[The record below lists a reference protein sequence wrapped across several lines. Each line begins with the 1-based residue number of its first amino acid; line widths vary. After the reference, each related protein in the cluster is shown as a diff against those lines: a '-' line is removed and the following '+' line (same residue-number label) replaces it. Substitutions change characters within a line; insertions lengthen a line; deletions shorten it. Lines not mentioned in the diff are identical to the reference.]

1 MAQPQRGQVVA
12 LPRQVVPQEEQ
23 VLAAQVAPVLLT
35 QVGVQPVLQPLLQLG
50 LQPQPRLA
58 AATVLSGQADC
69 GKSGRLKNSSHT
81 FSANSSQGS
90 AEAASISSL
99 DNTAAFSRSRGS
111 SLSAEKSSGVK
122 QKPFL
127 SIE

>member
-1 MAQPQRGQVVA
+1 MNTPAGLAAGRRGVISGKPARMGPALAGQVDRVMAQPQRGQVVA

-58 AATVLSGQADC
+58 AATVLSGQADW
-69 GKSGRLKNSSHT
+69 GNRGRLKNSSHT
-81 FSANSSQGS
+81 FSANSSQGGT
-90 AEAASISSL
+90 E
-99 DNTAAFSRSRGS
+99 
-111 SLSAEKSSGVK
+111 
-122 QKPFL
+122 QKP
-127 SIE
+127 